1 MSKPLTADGN
11 AWPPLPLA
19 EWKDTC
25 ETLHMWTQIV
35 GKVRMHLSPPMNH
48 WWHVPLYVSARGLT
62 TSSIP
67 YGWRVFDIDFDF
79 IDHHLGIETSDGR
92 TASMPL
98 KPMAVADFYR
108 EFMARL
114 GTLGIDVHIG
124 ATPSEVP
131 NPIPFAEDYAH
142 KSYNPDQAHRFWRA
156 LVSADTVFKEFRS
169 RFTGKCSPVQFF
181 WGSFDLAVTRFSG
194 RRAPA
199 RTGADTITQEAYS
212 HEVSS
217 AGFWP
222 GSGEIQD
229 AAFYAY
235 TAPPPEGLAE
245 AKVQPASAF
254 YHKGLGEFLLMY
266 DEVRKSSSPREKLL
280 AFLQSTYEVGA
291 NLAGWSRKEL
301 EREMYRAA

>member
-1 MSKPLTADGN
+1 MSKPFTADGN

-25 ETLHMWTQIV
+25 ETLHMWTQIA
-35 GKVRMHLSPPMNH
+35 GKVRMQLSPPLNH

-62 TSSIP
+62 TSPIP
-67 YGWRVFDIDFDF
+67 HGWRVFEIDFDF
-79 IDHHLGIETSDGR
+79 IDHHVAIETSDGR

-114 GTLGIDVHIG
+114 SALGIDVHING
-124 ATPSEVP
+124 MPSEVP
-131 NPIPFAEDYAH
+131 NPIPFAEDRVH
-142 KSYNPDQAHRFWRA
+142 KSYDPDQAHRFWRA
-156 LVSADTVFKEFRS
+156 LVSADTVLKEFRS
-169 RFTGKCSPVQFF
+169 RFVGKCSPVHFF

-199 RTGADTITQEAYS
+199 RQGADSITQEAYS
-212 HEVSS
+212 HEASS

-222 GSGEIQD
+222 GSGEIQE

-245 AKVQPASAF
+245 AARAAGVGVLPQGTGRVPADVRRGA
-254 YHKGLGEFLLMY
+254 
-266 DEVRKSSSPREKLL
+266 EVAVAAREAARISSEHVRGGREP
-280 AFLQSTYEVGA
+280 G
-291 NLAGWSRKEL
+291 GWDRKEL
-301 EREMYRAA
+301 ERELFQTA